1 MGTDTAMAVRLTRLA
16 SIIVM
21 MLSLLGTLKAQGYCV
36 TIHFPA
42 ESTGRVVCS
51 FYSNDSL
58 PQRRYATIRHG
69 EAVFRGTAAKPHLV
83 EVAHRDLP
91 TPISFFIENSNIDIE
106 ANLDNPAASRIT
118 GSRANS
124 QYRYALEDWSGDVL
138 QFVRSHPSDP
148 FTPHFLLTRISDL
161 DGATLQS
168 ALSLLQ
174 GEARSTYHYRQL
186 LTKASS
192 IMASTEGAR
201 MPDFEYMGPDHKP
214 VHFDSVR
221 TDSIPSILLV
231 TATYSPE
238 GRKIAQQI
246 RAQYPQLGLHVI
258 NIDHHPLSWDA
269 PYLEILA
276 VDRIPYMILL
286 APEGIIHTRDA
297 RLWEL
302 PRLLPTL

>member
-1 MGTDTAMAVRLTRLA
+1 MAIRHSLSVGMSLIAM
-16 SIIVM
+16 IVL
-21 MLSLLGTLKAQGYCV
+21 LSPLSAQEYSV
-36 TIHFPA
+36 TIHLPNGI
-42 ESTGRVVCS
+42 EGRINCN
-51 FYSNDSL
+51 FYTNDSV
-58 PQRRYATIRHG
+58 PQRRYSATRDG
-69 EAVFRGTAAKPHLV
+69 EAVFRGTAAKPHLL
-83 EVAHRDLP
+83 EITHQSLP
-91 TPISFFIENSNIDIE
+91 APIICFVENSNIDIE
-106 ANLDNPAASRIT
+106 ANFKNPAASRIT
-118 GSRANS
+118 GSRINS
-124 QYRYALEDWSGDVL
+124 EYRYALEDYSGDVL
-138 QFVRSHPSDP
+138 HFIKNHPSAIY
-148 FTPHFLLTRISDL
+148 TPYFLYSHLSDL

-174 GEARSTYHYRQL
+174 GEARTTYHYRQL

-258 NIDHHPLSWDA
+258 NIDHHPHSWDA